1 MAFENLGTK
10 YDLMPGTVTVDVAD
24 AARSA
29 GWWAELLGVEAVPSA
44 DDYVALRTQEGGRIN
59 LAFQTVPEPKQ
70 VKNRVHV
77 DFVVRDLDGV
87 TERISGLGGEMLAE
101 YTMGGHAWRVV
112 ADPDGNEFCIV
123 LLPTES

>member
-10 YDLMPGTVTVDVAD
+10 YDLMPGTVTIDSAD
-24 AARSA
+24 AARA
-29 GWWAELLGVEAVPSA
+29 AAWWAELLGVEAVPA
-44 DDYVALRTQEGGRIN
+44 GDDYVALRTQQGGRIN

-87 TERISGLGGEMLAE
+87 TEGIRSRGGEMLAE
-101 YTMGGHAWRVV
+101 HTMGGHTWRVV
-112 ADPDGNEFCIV
+112 TDPEGNEFCIV
-123 LLPTES
+123 VLPEQL